1 VTNPIA
7 ISVKGI
13 SKRYSRT
20 DASTWAFLQAI
31 RNSLRGINR
40 RLWGKAA
47 VTPAQVDDAFW
58 ALRDINFEVKRG
70 QRIGI
75 IGRNGAG
82 KSTLLKILSRLVYP
96 TEGEVRIRGRVT
108 SLLEVGT
115 GFNMSMSGRENIYL
129 NAALHGLEKKKIDD
143 IFDTIVEFSGVGE
156 FLNMPVKHYSSGM
169 YMRLAFS
176 VAAHLDPDILLMD
189 EVLAV
194 GDLSFQQKCLQ
205 RVENL
210 ASEGRTIIFVSHS
223 MGDIAR
229 FCDQVIWID
238 GGKIRFFGETIEG
251 IKQFQAEMNPHQHG
265 SAESRTDRTG
275 SGLVRFTNLRIID
288 ETFRPCPNVS
298 TGQPVG
304 FVLSYEFTRPL
315 LRKPFDVFVFIAVE
329 NERRQRIFSLPSEVL
344 SVDLTDIGEK
354 KQFICMLKRLPLVP
368 GIYYLTIS
376 LLIDRQL
383 VDKVTDVVQMVV
395 TEGDYYGTGR
405 LPLNSFGAVCVDFD
419 WQLLSKQQIYS

>member
-1 VTNPIA
+1 MRAPVVIR
-7 ISVKGI
+7 VRGI
-13 SKRYSRT
+13 SKRYSRR
-20 DASTWAFLQAI
+20 DASHWSATRAI
-31 RNSLRGINR
+31 RNFLRGLGRKIR
-40 RLWGKAA
+40 GKAA
-47 VTPAQVDDAFW
+47 ASGTQSSDEFW
-58 ALRDINFEVKRG
+58 ALRNISFDVKRG

-115 GFNMSMSGRENIYL
+115 GFNMSLSGRENIYL
-129 NAALHGLEKKKIDD
+129 NAALHGLDKEEIDA
-143 IFDTIVEFSGVGE
+143 IFDAIVEFSGVGD
-156 FLNMPVKHYSSGM
+156 FLDMPVKHYSSGM
-169 YMRLAFS
+169 YMRLAFA

-194 GDLSFQQKCLQ
+194 GDLAFQKKCLQ

-238 GGKIRFFGETIEG
+238 QGKIRFRGEATEG
-251 IKQFQAEMNPHQHG
+251 VALYQRELIPLQHG
-265 SAESRTDRTG
+265 ELGVRTDRAG
-275 SGLVRFTNLRIID
+275 SGLVTYTSLTIVD
-288 ETFRPCPNVS
+288 ETLRPCVS
-298 TGQPVG
+298 VNTGQMIG
-304 FVLSYEFTRPL
+304 FVLEYKLSRPL
-315 LRKPFDVFVFIAVE
+315 SRKPFDVFAFIAIE
-329 NERRQRIFSLPSEVL
+329 NDKRQRIFGLPSEVL
-344 SVDLTDIGEK
+344 AVDLTNIQATGK
-354 KQFICMLKRLPLVP
+354 LICWLKRLPLVP

-383 VDKVTDVVQMVV
+383 VDKVVDAAQMIVL
-395 TEGDYYGTGR
+395 EGDYYGTGR
-405 LPLNSFGAVCVDFD
+405 LPLKSFGEVCVDFA
-419 WQLLSKQQIYS
+419 WQACDN

>member
-1 VTNPIA
+1 MHPVVV
-7 ISVKGI
+7 SVQGI
-13 SKRYSRT
+13 SKRYTRRET
-20 DASTWAFLQAI
+20 A
-31 RNSLRGINR
+31 NSSILGTVR
-40 RLWGKAA
+40 RYVRRVISPLLGKEDPPT
-47 VTPAQVDDAFW
+47 VQPVDEFW
-58 ALRDINFEVKRG
+58 ALRNISFDVKRG

-115 GFNMSMSGRENIYL
+115 GFSMNQSGRENIYL
-129 NAALHGLEKKKIDD
+129 NAALYGLEKGEIDA
-143 IFDTIVEFSGVGE
+143 IFDNIVDFSGVGD
-156 FLNMPVKHYSSGM
+156 FLDMPVKHYSSGM

-194 GDLSFQQKCLQ
+194 GDLAFQKKCLQ

-238 GGKIRFFGETIEG
+238 QGLIRFSGETTEG
-251 IKQFQAEMNPHQHG
+251 ISLYQAEMTPSQHG
-265 SAESRTDRTG
+265 ELADRTDRTG
-275 SGLVRFTNLRIID
+275 SGLVRFTYITIVD
-288 ETFRPCPNVS
+288 DVMRPCANIN
-298 TGQPVG
+298 TGQMVG
-304 FVLSYEFTRPL
+304 FVLNYKLTRPL
-315 LRKPFDVFVFIAVE
+315 LKKPFDVFVFIAIE
-329 NERRQRIFSLPSEVL
+329 NEKRQRIFGMPSEVL
-344 SVDLTDIGEK
+344 PVDLTDINENGR
-354 KQFICMLKRLPLVP
+354 FICWLRRFPLVP

-376 LLIDRQL
+376 LLVDRQL
-383 VDKVTDVVQMVV
+383 VDKVVSAAQIVVVD
-395 TEGDYYGTGR
+395 GDYYGTGR
-405 LPLNSFGAVCVDFD
+405 LPLKSFGEVCIDFD
-419 WQLLSKQQIYS
+419 WALLPKEHTT